1 MTASTPDVTTFDDA
15 RLPSDRQLRA
25 RTNLLVQAWKFMVLN
40 LKMMAM
46 VRKGHH

>member
-1 MTASTPDVTTFDDA
+1 MSHVTSFTDAPQPTAAQV
-15 RLPSDRQLRA
+15 RR
-25 RTNLLVQAWKFMVLN
+25 RTNVIVQAVRFAVLN

>member
-1 MTASTPDVTTFDDA
+1 MSDLTTF
-15 RLPSDRQLRA
+15 PSAPQPSAKEVRA
-25 RTNLLVQAWKFMVLN
+25 RSNVFVQAWRFAMLN

>member
-1 MTASTPDVTTFDDA
+1 MSNLTTFPDA
-15 RLPSDRQLRA
+15 RVPSESEVRA
-25 RTNLLVQAWKFMVLN
+25 RTNVLVQFARFVSLN

>member
-1 MTASTPDVTTFDDA
+1 MSDLTTF
-15 RLPSDRQLRA
+15 PSAPQPSAKEVRA
-25 RTNLLVQAWKFMVLN
+25 RSNVLVQAWRFAALN

>member
-1 MTASTPDVTTFDDA
+1 MSNPTSFPAAPQPTAKEV
-15 RLPSDRQLRA
+15 RA
-25 RTNLLVQAWKFMVLN
+25 RSNVLVQGWRFAVLN

>member
-1 MTASTPDVTTFDDA
+1 MTSLTTFTQA
-15 RLPSDRQLRA
+15 RTPSDAEVRA
-25 RTNLLVQAWKFMVLN
+25 RTNVLVQLTRFVALN

>member
-1 MTASTPDVTTFDDA
+1 MSDVTTFDSA
-15 RLPSDRQLRA
+15 PLPTESQRRA
-25 RTNLLVQAWKFMVLN
+25 RTNLIVQAWKFVVLN